1 MMTLIT
7 AALALFAIAG
17 AVWVNLEKDEVD
29 EQRERLDRYSVSLH
43 ERADMLD
50 RLEKDLKESRDGY
63 EEIRSTYS
71 VTGSDRMKYGTDKA
85 VYNAAR
91 KHIAQNIAG
100 DIVRMFEPEWD
111 GDRMT
116 YKFRI
121 KK

>member
-7 AALALFAIAG
+7 AILALFAIAG

-29 EQRERLDRYSVSLH
+29 ELKERLDRYSVSLR

-50 RLEKDLKESRDGY
+50 RLEKELRESRDEY
-63 EEIRSTYS
+63 EEVRSTYS

-91 KHIAQNIAG
+91 KRIAQNIAG

-111 GDRMT
+111 GERMT
-116 YKFRI
+116 YRFRI